1 MAKHNDK
8 EFQDRIKAQ
17 ERIKMTLRENL
28 EKQFRNGITQGMY
41 AACKVISDKASD
53 ETKTYEERINDII
66 TFCKPALKDRDAKPA
81 AQKKAGD

>member
-17 ERIKMTLRENL
+17 ERIKMALRENL

-41 AACKVISDKASD
+41 AACKVIFDKASD
-53 ETKTYEERINDII
+53 ESRSHEERIKDIV
-66 TFCKPALKDRDAKPA
+66 TFCEPALKNRNAKPET
-81 AQKKAGD
+81 QKKAGD

>member
-1 MAKHNDK
+1 MAKHNDR
-8 EFQDRIKAQ
+8 EFQERIKAQ

-53 ETKTYEERINDII
+53 ETKAYEERINDII
-66 TFCKPALKDRDAKPA
+66 AFCQPALKGRDAKPTT
-81 AQKKAGD
+81 QKKAGE